1 MDHLLHLS
9 RHNTRDGAR
18 SQIRRGHP
26 GAQRSHTLAIP
37 TPVQPLGSNSF
48 NSLNGSG
55 MSDTTCVVS
64 NNISSRTSTIRPP
77 RHGQSIL
84 HCSTWGWRKGPESTL
99 SGRNLPAVSPTP
111 TSLPCACSL
120 LSCDGIVAAIPAVVR
135 LNRVSSLLF
144 LKKSIGVVMRM
155 YLR

>member
-26 GAQRSHTLAIP
+26 GAERSHPLAIP

-48 NSLNGSG
+48 NSMNGSG

-77 RHGQSIL
+77 RHGQSIP
-84 HCSTWGWRKGPESTL
+84 HCSTWGWREGPESTL
-99 SGRNLPAVSPTP
+99 NGHRIIWITSQMADAMRALSVLPPSQPILSG
-111 TSLPCACSL
+111 
-120 LSCDGIVAAIPAVVR
+120 I
-135 LNRVSSLLF
+135 F
-144 LKKSIGVVMRM
+144 
-155 YLR
+155 

>member
-26 GAQRSHTLAIP
+26 GAERSHPLAIP

-55 MSDTTCVVS
+55 MNDTTCVVS
-64 NNISSRTSTIRPP
+64 NNISSRNSTIRTP
-77 RHGQSIL
+77 RHGQSIP
-84 HCSTWGWRKGPESTL
+84 HCSTWGWRAVPESTQCCRSIPFKGSKAGIQVEL
-99 SGRNLPAVSPTP
+99 SLGAPTHGQQVGRSCRWRVDPAATAMGESP
-111 TSLPCACSL
+111 
-120 LSCDGIVAAIPAVVR
+120 VVGQE
-135 LNRVSSLLF
+135 
-144 LKKSIGVVMRM
+144 I
-155 YLR
+155 